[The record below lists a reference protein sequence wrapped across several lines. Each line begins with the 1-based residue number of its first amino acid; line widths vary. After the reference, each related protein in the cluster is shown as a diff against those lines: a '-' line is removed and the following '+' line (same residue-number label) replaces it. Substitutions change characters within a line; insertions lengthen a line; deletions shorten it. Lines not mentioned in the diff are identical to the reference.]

1 MGGAE
6 LGMVIAAA
14 AALGG
19 FWAAFLRPSARVR
32 LEGSARDPLDRGS
45 VLPEWLAPLY
55 PVLWPVLR
63 AVEGTRVVRG
73 NLPERIARSGY
84 TPYAAASAVWAAR
97 LQGMAIGV
105 AAMVAGS
112 LLFGMLLG
120 TPLPGVI
127 AGLGL
132 GFYGLIA
139 PDREIEEAIRER
151 RRRFRANMLLV
162 VATARGFL
170 RVGRSF
176 DDAFS
181 RAAQGEGV
189 FANWVRF
196 LIARHNSVGLAALEE
211 GRRHAP
217 DPNDPYLV
225 RFLDMAR
232 VAWTG
237 GSGMDVI
244 LEGMVQ
250 DLAADM
256 EQGISETVTTVEP
269 LVLGAGIL
277 AIAGYVLA
285 ILMPVF
291 FGSEA
296 FLGF

>member
-1 MGGAE
+1 MGGVE
-6 LGMVIAAA
+6 LGMVLAAA

-19 FWAAFLRPSARVR
+19 FWAAFLRPSARIR
-32 LEGSARDPLDRGS
+32 LEGSERDPLDRGMA
-45 VLPEWLAPLY
+45 LPEWLAPLY
-55 PVLWPVLR
+55 PVLWPVLSSL
-63 AVEGTRVVRG
+63 EGFGVVRG

-84 TPYAAASAVWAAR
+84 TPYATVSAVWAAR
-97 LQGMAIGV
+97 LQGMAVGV
-105 AAMVAGS
+105 AAMVAGA
-112 LLFGMLLG
+112 LLSGTAFG

-127 AGLGL
+127 AGLAVGL
-132 GFYGLIA
+132 YGLMA
-139 PDREIEEAIRER
+139 PDWEIKGAIRER

-162 VATARGFL
+162 GATARGFL

-196 LIARHNSVGLAALEE
+196 LIARHNSVGLAAIEE

-232 VAWTG
+232 LAWTG
-237 GSGMDVI
+237 GSGMDTI

>member
-6 LGMVIAAA
+6 LGMVLAAA

-19 FWAAFLRPSARVR
+19 FWAAFLRPQARVR
-32 LEGSARDPLDRGS
+32 LEGAERDPLDRGRT
-45 VLPEWLAPLY
+45 LPEWLTPLY
-55 PVLWPVLR
+55 PILWPVLTSL
-63 AVEGTRVVRG
+63 EGVGVVKG
-73 NLPERIARSGY
+73 SLPERIARSGY
-84 TPYAAASAVWAAR
+84 TPYATVSAVWAAR
-97 LQGMAIGV
+97 LQGMAVGV
-105 AAMVAGS
+105 AAMVAGA
-112 LLFGMLLG
+112 LLSGMALG
-120 TPLPGVI
+120 TPVPGVI
-127 AGLGL
+127 AGLGVGL
-132 GFYGLIA
+132 YGLIA
-139 PDREIEEAIRER
+139 PDREMEGAIRER

-162 VATARGFL
+162 IATARGFL

-181 RAAQGEGV
+181 RAAVGEGV

-196 LIARHNSVGLAALEE
+196 LIARHNSVGMAALEE

-225 RFLDMAR
+225 RFLDLAR
-232 VAWTG
+232 LAWTG
-237 GSGMDVI
+237 GAGMDTV
-244 LEGMVQ
+244 LEGLVQ
-250 DLAADM
+250 DLSADM

-285 ILMPVF
+285 VLMPVF